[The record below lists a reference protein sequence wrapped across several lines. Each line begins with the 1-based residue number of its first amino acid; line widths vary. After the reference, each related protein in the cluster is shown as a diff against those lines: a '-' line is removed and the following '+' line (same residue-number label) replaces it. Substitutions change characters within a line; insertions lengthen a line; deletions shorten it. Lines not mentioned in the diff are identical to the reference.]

1 MNVFGILKIF
11 ERRVFLSEN
20 EIRLLKS
27 KGGSL
32 EIISY
37 QLLYSHTSYRG
48 FNMKMNDELELN
60 ELVEGEV
67 LTEEEMMVISG
78 GSKA

>member
-1 MNVFGILKIF
+1 
-11 ERRVFLSEN
+11 
-20 EIRLLKS
+20 
-27 KGGSL
+27 
-32 EIISY
+32 
-37 QLLYSHTSYRG
+37 
-48 FNMKMNDELELN
+48 MKMNDELELN